1 MLRTYKSELIRFR
14 KTAFVGAGI
23 MTAFTA
29 LVTTLTFVGFEE
41 SAGPGPGGGG
51 RGLPGPTDLAAV
63 DGLIS
68 GLASAATM
76 IGIVAL
82 ALFATSVAR
91 DYERGTIRQL
101 LVGEPRRALLLGGKV
116 LALLTIVVAGVAVSA
131 VVGMGAAF
139 ALAPVA
145 GISTAAW
152 TTTSAV
158 SGAISTTVNVM
169 IATVVWGFAGAILAM
184 VTRSASTAI
193 TVGIG
198 YLLVG
203 EQLLTLVWDTSTDW
217 LVSGTLTTFTSGGTA
232 AVSYGQSAVLL
243 ALYAA
248 AFLVATFVVFQRR
261 DITD

>member
-23 MTAFTA
+23 MAAFTA
-29 LVTTLTFVGFEE
+29 LVATLTFIGFEE
-41 SAGPGPGGGG
+41 PGGPGAG
-51 RGLPGPTDLAAV
+51 RGPVAAVTDLASV
-63 DGLIS
+63 DGLIA

-152 TTTSAV
+152 TTTAAV
-158 SGAISTTVNVM
+158 SGAIGTTVNVM

-203 EQLLTLVWDTSTDW
+203 EQLLTLVWDTSSDW
-217 LVSGTLTTFTSGGTA
+217 LVSGTLTTFTGGGTA

-248 AFLVATFVVFQRR
+248 AFVVATFVVFQRR

>member
-1 MLRTYKSELIRFR
+1 
-14 KTAFVGAGI
+14 
-23 MTAFTA
+23 
-29 LVTTLTFVGFEE
+29 
-41 SAGPGPGGGG
+41 
-51 RGLPGPTDLAAV
+51 
-63 DGLIS
+63 
-68 GLASAATM
+68 
-76 IGIVAL
+76 
-82 ALFATSVAR
+82 
-91 DYERGTIRQL
+91 
-101 LVGEPRRALLLGGKV
+101 
-116 LALLTIVVAGVAVSA
+116 
-131 VVGMGAAF
+131 MGAAF

-158 SGAISTTVNVM
+158 SGAIGTTVNVM

-203 EQLLTLVWDTSTDW
+203 EQLLTLVWDTSSDW
-217 LVSGTLTTFTSGGTA
+217 LVSGTLTTFTGGGTA

-248 AFLVATFVVFQRR
+248 AFVVATFVVFQRR